1 MDDLL
6 NKDPSQLTD
15 EELDAVLN
23 GERVEDPKD
32 PPEDPKPGSDD
43 PKDPPSQDPPE
54 DPQDPKDDP
63 KDPPVEDPKDP
74 PADPKDDPQD
84 PKDPKPADD
93 PKDPPAPSPRE
104 ARRIQ
109 ALIAKMKNG
118 QQAAPVAQPAPTP
131 PVEVKPINFR
141 ELIDAPDEVYATL
154 ERAAEEYG
162 KSFTPAP
169 APVQQAPQ
177 AQNVDPTD
185 SLRWEM
191 GLKIDTPRVL
201 AKYDQL
207 NPESP
212 KFDPVVADAINMEYL
227 HTVGFDETTGLVAN
241 PAISYPE
248 YVEARFELANLLAK
262 EQVQTSTKNVV
273 KQAATTGLRPD
284 GSQSKRL
291 NLNQAPENMTDEELD
306 AIIGQAIPQR

>member
-1 MDDLL
+1 MSDLY
-6 NKDPSQLTD
+6 KDPSQLTD
-15 EELDAVLN
+15 EELDAAISGKV
-23 GERVEDPKD
+23 VEDPQD
-32 PPEDPKPGSDD
+32 PPVDPQD
-43 PKDPPSQDPPE
+43 PPAPSQDPPE
-54 DPQDPKDDP
+54 DQE
-63 KDPPVEDPKDP
+63 KDPPKEPEE
-74 PADPKDDPQD
+74 DPQD
-84 PKDPKPADD
+84 PPQDPPVDPPEDPKPADD
-93 PKDPPAPSPRE
+93 PKPEEAQDPAPSPRE
-104 ARRIQ
+104 AKRIQ
-109 ALIAKMKNG
+109 ALIAKMKKG
-118 QQAAPVAQPAPTP
+118 QQPAPVAQPAPTP
-131 PVEVKPINFR
+131 PAEVKPINFR

-154 ERAAEEYG
+154 EKAAEEYG
-162 KSFTPAP
+162 KSLAP
-169 APVQQAPQ
+169 NTAPVQQAPQ
-177 AQNVDPTD
+177 ASNVDPTD

-227 HTVGFDETTGLVAN
+227 HTVGFDEATGLVAN
-241 PAISYPE
+241 PSISYPE

-273 KQAATTGLRPD
+273 KQAASTGLRPD

-306 AIIGQAIPQR
+306 AMIAQGIPS